1 MLSDAE
7 LVRSAQGDDT
17 ASLGLLLER
26 YRAPLYGLALQILG
40 HGPEAQD
47 AVHDTFLV
55 ALRKIEQ
62 VREPAAVGGWLHKIV
77 RNVCCMRLRE
87 GQGELLFDELPQC
100 IESRASDLSVEESV
114 DRLALREWVWT
125 ALGRLPEALQ
135 VTAVLRYFGSQASYE
150 EISATLGVPVGTVK
164 SRLNGAKN
172 KLAEAL
178 LETAGLEHRETRRLA
193 ESRTRFFRAAYD
205 EHNRGDGYDILASV
219 FSKDL
224 VLSISDGTVFTGG
237 YEFMIE
243 DTEKDLEAGRKI
255 YPTDVISSKDVSVI
269 ECDVENSPE
278 EPFHCPAAFSQV
290 AVYRA
295 GKIHRM
301 YWYLA
306 PRLEGEGCWEV
317 THTEPRAQVSEL
329 ETTIDQIDRV

>member
-7 LVRSAQGDDT
+7 LVRSAQGGDT
-17 ASLGLLLER
+17 TSLGLLLER

-47 AVHDTFLV
+47 AVHDTFLI
-55 ALRKIEQ
+55 ALRKIDQ
-62 VREPAAVGGWLHKIV
+62 VREPTAVGGWLHTIV
-77 RNVCCMRLRE
+77 RNVCRMRLRE
-87 GQGELLFDELPQC
+87 GQGELLFEELPRC
-100 IESRASDLSVEESV
+100 IESEASEVSVEESI
-114 DRLALREWVWT
+114 DRLAMREWVWT

-135 VTAVLRYFGSQASYE
+135 VTVVLRYFGSHASYE

-164 SRLNGAKN
+164 SRLNGAKI
-172 KLAEAL
+172 KLAETL
-178 LETAGLEHRETRRLA
+178 LETTGLEHGEARRVV

-205 EHNRGDGYDILASV
+205 EHNQGDGYDILASA
-219 FSKDL
+219 FSEDL

-243 DTEKDLEAGRKI
+243 DIEKDLAAGRKI
-255 YPTDVISSKDVSVI
+255 YPTRIISSKDVSVI

-278 EPFHCPAAFSQV
+278 DPFHCPQTFSQV
-290 AVYRA
+290 AVYHD
-295 GKIHRM
+295 GKIRRM

-306 PRLEGEGCWEV
+306 PRPERECCWEV
-317 THTEPRAQVSEL
+317 TLTEP
-329 ETTIDQIDRV
+329 